1 MGRPI
6 KGRLFKSG
14 ENKSYYLQYYINKTE
29 FKRVLRDENKKPIT
43 KLREAEKARDLIL
56 APYYA
61 KDDVQLREQAVAALN
76 TASDKAALAT
86 AIANPPLTIA
96 DAWTAYKDS
105 QNRPQSGEAT
115 LKDYQIQF
123 GIFCKW
129 LKTQPENPIY
139 LRDVT
144 PELAERFAA
153 YLSNSGRSATTFNKY
168 ITFLHLLFET
178 LEKPGRIITNPFIK
192 KVITRKKLNKSNTN
206 SRRELSI
213 EELKNILNSA
223 QGDMALL
230 MALGTFTGL
239 RLGDCCTLKWNEID
253 LINRVIKRVPNKTA
267 GRKNKP
273 VLIGIP
279 GPLYERLA
287 GIAPKKRCGFL
298 LPEFANKYRTASG
311 RNIIT
316 NTIQDFF
323 KGIGIETQRPGTGI
337 KWIPDEKTGKLKRT
351 GTRAVVDVGFHSLRH
366 TYISIHS
373 NAGTPQAIIQGNVG
387 HSNPAM
393 TEHYTHISMEAAR
406 QVAGALETPFMD
418 IQAVV
423 IPPEPER
430 DKLAELVK
438 TLPIEKIREV
448 LVIIENRKEPAI
460 EGATGNDNN

>member
-6 KGRLFKSG
+6 KGRLFISG
-14 ENKSYYLQYYINKTE
+14 KKKHYYLQYYISGTE
-29 FKRVLRDENKKPIT
+29 FKRALKDKNKKPIT

-61 KDDVQLREQAVAALN
+61 KDDAQLREQAVAALDN
-76 TASDKAALAT
+76 AKEKVVIAIDK
-86 AIANPPLTIA
+86 ANPPLTIA
-96 DAWTAYKDS
+96 NAWTAYKDS
-105 QNRPQSGEAT
+105 QNRPQSGETT

-129 LKTQPENPIY
+129 LKNQPENPIY

-144 PELAERFAA
+144 PELATRFAV
-153 YLSNSGRSATTFNKY
+153 YLNNSGRSATTFNKY

-178 LEKPGRIITNPFIK
+178 LEKPGKIITNPFIK
-192 KVITRKKLNKSNTN
+192 KIITRKKLNKSNTN

-223 QGDMALL
+223 HGDMALL
-230 MALGTFTGL
+230 MALGTFTGM
-239 RLGDCCTLKWNEID
+239 RLGDCCTLKWNEVD

-267 GRKNKP
+267 ARKNKP

-287 GIAPKKRCGFL
+287 EIATTKRIGFL
-298 LPEFANKYRTASG
+298 LPEFATKYQTASG

-337 KWIPDEKTGKLKRT
+337 KWIPDEKTGKLKKT
-351 GTRAVVDVGFHSLRH
+351 GTRAVVEVGFHSLRH
-366 TYISIHS
+366 TYVSIHS

-393 TEHYTHISMEAAR
+393 TERYTHISMDAAR
-406 QVAGALETPFMD
+406 QVAGVLETPFMD
-418 IQAVV
+418 IQSVV
-423 IPPEPER
+423 VNEPER
-430 DKLAELVK
+430 DKLSELAK
-438 TLPIEKIREV
+438 TLSLEQIRKILKYAGR
-448 LVIIENRKEPAI
+448 LQ
-460 EGATGNDNN
+460 